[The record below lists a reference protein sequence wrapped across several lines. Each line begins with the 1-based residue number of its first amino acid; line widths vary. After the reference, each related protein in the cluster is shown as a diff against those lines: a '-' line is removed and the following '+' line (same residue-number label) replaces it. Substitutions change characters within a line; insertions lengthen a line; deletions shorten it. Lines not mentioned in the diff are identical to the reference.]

1 MNWIRIAFLFSALV
15 VGAPAV
21 AGGSLLEKIDALKAQ
36 GKLPGLARDGIV
48 LPRALLLDELRKS
61 VDSKKTEVKD
71 LILTPEKGTVV
82 LVTRNSVDTELRV
95 DFKFLEVDWPNR
107 TVWMQYSEEASSASD
122 TLLGRIFGTLAI
134 AVFRAASGSDRIES
148 AIDEKPYFKSEGNRI
163 GIMLDKIP
171 SLEKPLATRV
181 GRFRLFDLIGIRRLD
196 TEKDAIH
203 VALGLV

>member
-1 MNWIRIAFLFSALV
+1 MNWIRIAFLFLALV

-107 TVWMQYSEEASSASD
+107 TVWIQYSEEASSASD

-171 SLEKPLATRV
+171 SLEKPLATRA
-181 GRFRLFDLIGIRRLD
+181 GRFRLFDLIGIRHLD